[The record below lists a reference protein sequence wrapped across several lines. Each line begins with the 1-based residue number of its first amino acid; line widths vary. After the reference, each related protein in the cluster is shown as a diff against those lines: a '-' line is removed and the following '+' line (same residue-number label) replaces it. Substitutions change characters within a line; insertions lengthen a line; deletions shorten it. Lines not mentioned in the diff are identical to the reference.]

1 MRATLTTLGLFIL
14 AACSEAP
21 APDSVT
27 APPAAPGPEPAT
39 SEVETMPE
47 GLGAFAH
54 VTVGTADLDLALGLW
69 RDIFGLEVVAER
81 EGADEAL
88 SMLWG
93 LPTDGIARQAL
104 LRTPGIAVGGMHFVE
119 FSEPGVAVR
128 DGAEVFDR
136 LPKNLDV
143 YTTDLPAKYEDLKN
157 RGIEFRASWTEMA
170 SPDGSMF
177 REVQM
182 PGPDATNIAVLEIIG
197 SDYRYG
203 PSGYAAIGPL
213 IIVVED
219 AEIETLFFDK
229 ALGLDSVMRDLLAGP
244 AVEKMVGLPPG
255 AGLDFRVLGDPD
267 DPMGRIEVIEY
278 QQTEGTDRYALA
290 RPPNTGTLHVTW
302 QVDDLGPLRAS
313 LDNWGV
319 PVTEHGSVDAIF
331 GRGPMISFY
340 SPGGFRIEVQELA
353 D

>member
-1 MRATLTTLGLFIL
+1 MLIAVTG
-14 AACSEAP
+14 CVDSPAP
-21 APDSVT
+21 AT
-27 APPAAPGPEPAT
+27 AITPPGEPGPKPAI
-39 SEVETMPE
+39 SKGDPMPE

-69 RDIFGLEVVAER
+69 RDIFGLEVIAER
-81 EGADEAL
+81 SGADPAL
-88 SMLWG
+88 AAVWG
-93 LPTDGIARQAL
+93 LPADGIAREAL
-104 LRTPGIAVGGMHFVE
+104 LRTPGIDVGGMHFVE
-119 FSEPGVAVR
+119 FRSPGVPVR
-128 DGAEVFDR
+128 EGAEVFDR

-157 RGIEFRASWTEMA
+157 RGIKFRASWTEMA
-170 SPDGSMF
+170 SPDGSRF

-182 PGPDATNIAVLEIIG
+182 PGPDATNIAVLEILG

-219 AEIETLFFDK
+219 AEIETRFFTK
-229 ALGLDSVMRDLLAGP
+229 ALGLASVMVDLLSGP
-244 AVEKMVGLPPG
+244 EVEKMVGLPPG
-255 AGLDFRVLGDPD
+255 AGLDFRVLGDPE

-290 RPPNTGTLHVTW
+290 KPPHTGTLHVTW
-302 QVDDLGPLRAS
+302 QVDDLAPLRAS
-313 LDNWGV
+313 LDKWGV
-319 PVTEHGSVDAIF
+319 PITEHGPVDAIF

>member
-1 MRATLTTLGLFIL
+1 MA
-14 AACSEAP
+14 
-21 APDSVT
+21 
-27 APPAAPGPEPAT
+27 
-39 SEVETMPE
+39 E

-54 VTVGTADLDLALGLW
+54 VTVGTADLDQVYRLW

-81 EGADEAL
+81 SGPDLAL
-88 SMLWG
+88 SALWG
-93 LPTDGIARQAL
+93 LPDDGIARQAL
-104 LRTPGIAVGGMHFVE
+104 LRTPGIEVGGMHFVE
-119 FSEPGVAVR
+119 FSKPGVPVR
-128 DGAEVFDR
+128 EGAQVFDR

-143 YTTDLPAKYEDLKN
+143 YTTDLPSRYEDLQQ

-170 SPDGSMF
+170 SQDGSVF

-182 PGPDATNIAVLEIIG
+182 PGPDATNIAVLEILG

-219 AEIETLFFDK
+219 AEIETDFFHRT
-229 ALGLDSVMRDLLAGP
+229 LGLDSVMRDLLAGP

-255 AGLDFRVLGDPD
+255 AGLDFRVLGDAE

-278 QQTEGTDRYALA
+278 QQTEGSDRYALA
-290 RPPNTGTLHVTW
+290 KPPNTGSLHVTW
-302 QVDDLGPLRAS
+302 QVEDLAPLRDS
-313 LDNWGV
+313 LGQRGV
-319 PVTEHGSVDAIF
+319 TVVEHGVVDAIF

-340 SPGGFRIEVQELA
+340 SPGGFRIEVQELVN
-353 D
+353 